1 MFNKLEQVAKALE
14 PVTPVL
20 KCRMSQALEPK
31 HVGTDVRMCAVESIT
46 VSNCSCPNRLYMCVC
61 VYSISCVVH
70 STCSL

>member
-31 HVGTDVRMCAVESIT
+31 HVGTDVRVCAVEGIT
-46 VSNCSCPNRLYMCVC
+46 I
-61 VYSISCVVH
+61 YSIDC
-70 STCSL
+70 TWTPLK